1 VSAEASSLVSL
12 RNLFLLLLPW
22 DVCRHGLVV
31 RKFGRSQVFYQG
43 GSHELFS
50 VSYTCLQRTENKHF
64 VDSYKLFITFMHALT
79 LYCNTLLTAQ
89 CSLNYT

>member
-1 VSAEASSLVSL
+1 MSAEASSLVFKKFVSASL
-12 RNLFLLLLPW
+12 TMGCVQAW
-22 DVCRHGLVV
+22 VGGK
-31 RKFGRSQVFYQG
+31 KFGRSQVFYQG